1 MNLFISCN
9 PNTFYQN
16 CIFGN
21 NQIYQNNYFN
31 YFPRNQQKSFNNI
44 NYEKRN
50 NNLVNFNYI
59 NISKKKIKKQPKKS
73 NNIINNN
80 KSDK

>member
-1 MNLFISCN
+1 MNLFISYN
-9 PNTFYQN
+9 PNIFSQN
-16 CIFGN
+16 FIIGN

-59 NISKKKIKKQPKKS
+59 NISKKKNKKTTKKIK
-73 NNIINNN
+73 
-80 KSDK
+80 

>member
-1 MNLFISCN
+1 MNLFVSCN

-44 NYEKRN
+44 NYEKKN
-50 NNLVNFNYI
+50 NNLVNFN
-59 NISKKKIKKQPKKS
+59 
-73 NNIINNN
+73 
-80 KSDK
+80 